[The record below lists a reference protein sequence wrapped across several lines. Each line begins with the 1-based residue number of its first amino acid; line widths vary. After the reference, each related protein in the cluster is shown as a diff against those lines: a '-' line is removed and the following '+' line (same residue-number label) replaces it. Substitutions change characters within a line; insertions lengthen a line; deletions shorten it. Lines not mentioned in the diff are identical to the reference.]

1 MNIFCALVLLSV
13 IRYRQGSISI
23 EKKEWDLQTVTASD
37 YTLEIRFDKRDYQKM
52 KQDLANDTYFHPYES
67 DGLRMKL
74 YFKKKLEECIN
85 EISGGNDGKIADINF
100 AYYNSWLID
109 DLRERGQF
117 IIQQ

>member
-74 YFKKKLEECIN
+74 YFKM
-85 EISGGNDGKIADINF
+85 
-100 AYYNSWLID
+100 WLF
-109 DLRERGQF
+109 LMKG
-117 IIQQ
+117 